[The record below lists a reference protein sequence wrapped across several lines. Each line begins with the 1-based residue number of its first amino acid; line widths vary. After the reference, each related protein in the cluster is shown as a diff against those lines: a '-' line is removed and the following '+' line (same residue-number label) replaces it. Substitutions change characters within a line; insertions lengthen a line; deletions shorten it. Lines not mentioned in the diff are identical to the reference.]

1 MNFTFTLESE
11 SKIQD
16 KQKFTKIFSWKKLI
30 SSGATRPL
38 PNCPSPPLSSSWPL
52 HAEIFLPLCR
62 LFTPSDSQ
70 GRAGSTHVGAP
81 GSTPGVED
89 GDGWQRNKD
98 PPRCR
103 CSLRCSLHVCLR
115 DVKNNLF
122 FLQTLLFTAFLVT
135 VLKILTYALVST

>member
-30 SSGATRPL
+30 PSGATRPL

-62 LFTPSDSQ
+62 LFTPSDSL
-70 GRAGSTHVGAP
+70 GRASSTHVGAP

-103 CSLRCSLHVCLR
+103 CSLVTKTVMMAPLPPQAGWVEGVGQSASYLHLTLHTLTLRCL
-115 DVKNNLF
+115 
-122 FLQTLLFTAFLVT
+122 
-135 VLKILTYALVST
+135 